1 MKRYGDGKH
10 GILPNA
16 LGSASL
22 GMNVVVLGM
31 MTYYLTTQTGLSGTL
46 VGMVLLASRV
56 FDGVSDLVAGYIIDR
71 CHFKIGKARPFDLF
85 GIPMWIALV
94 LCFAVPAWSTTGKVI
109 YVFLMYNL
117 CQTVS
122 YTFVSVSGTI
132 RLKKTFTEEKR
143 PNAIAIAGL
152 LTAVLATLAGII
164 LPLLINMLE
173 YQPNGWLII
182 AGVFAVPG
190 ILMTLC
196 MFFFAPEMEPSEDE
210 ANREPTAFK
219 DFAKVLFQNKY
230 LVTIILITMAGTMA
244 SGIGGNIGTF
254 FYKYVLGDLTI
265 NSLIGLVSL
274 LGYLFILLLPIMTK
288 KLGNRKSM
296 LISFSFIIVGSLA
309 KYLNPHSVLLLAVC
323 SVMVLVGT
331 AFCGSISGLVMIDT
345 MKYGM
350 LKTGNENDGVYSAIK
365 GFSDKVANGLAPFLV
380 GVLLD
385 AGGFDGA
392 LDTQSTGA
400 TNMIMAIF
408 ALFPAII
415 AGIGFLSMLF
425 CNMDKEI
432 ERLEAAHKA
441 EEA

>member
-46 VGMVLLASRV
+46 VGMVLLASRI
-56 FDGVSDLVAGYIIDR
+56 FDGISDLVAGYIIDR

-219 DFAKVLFQNKY
+219 DFSKVLFQNKY

-274 LGYLFILLLPIMTK
+274 LGYLFILLLPVMTK

-392 LDTQSTGA
+392 LDTQSAGA